1 MSPTIR
7 VIALAFALLAPFSNV
22 FAEAEP
28 GQAYGTIMGSYVDD
42 EVYRRVDEAI
52 GVQLGVGFA
61 LNKSWNLEAI
71 VMAANPN
78 GNPGQS
84 QRSFGADLQ
93 YVFGRDSKFSPYLL
107 AGAAYQLVEKNDD
120 QVNGTAL
127 SAGLGFRWDIF
138 GSSRISLQG
147 EYRYRRDNALGLKLD
162 DQIVSVGLH
171 IPFGSE
177 KEPPAPAYV
186 PPPDSDGDGVIDA
199 NDQCPGTPAGVSVDA
214 RGCPPD
220 SDGDGVPDHKD
231 QCPGTVH
238 GAAVNSVGCEM
249 DGDNDGVVD
258 RLDQCPNTRAGA
270 QVDVKGCEIKEAIQ
284 LQGVNFE
291 TNSDRLLPGAEQILD
306 DAAASLVRNPTIHVE
321 VAGHTDSQ
329 GAADYNEG
337 LSERRAITVRDYLVS
352 HGVSADRMTV
362 KGYGEAEPIAD
373 NSTAAGRA
381 QNRRVVLRIT
391 QR

>member
-7 VIALAFALLAPFSNV
+7 VTALALALLAPFSKV
-22 FAEAEP
+22 LAEAEAGEP
-28 GQAYGTIMGSYVDD
+28 YFTLAGQWVDD
-42 EVYRRVDEAI
+42 EAYRGVDDTF
-52 GVQLGVGFA
+52 GVQLGLGYAVSEHFNFEGVILLA
-61 LNKSWNLEAI
+61 QPDGS
-71 VMAANPN
+71 
-78 GNPGQS
+78 PGQS
-84 QRSFGADLQ
+84 QRSFGTDLQ
-93 YVFGRDSKFSPYLL
+93 WVLGRPNRFTPYLFGGL
-107 AGAAYQLVEKNDD
+107 AYQLVESGGDSNT
-120 QVNGTAL
+120 GMAW
-127 SAGLGFRWDIF
+127 SGGAGFRWDIF

-147 EYRYRRDNALGLKLD
+147 EYRYRRDNALGYWLD

-171 IPFGSE
+171 IPFGAE
-177 KEPPAPAYV
+177 KEPPPPAYV
-186 PPPDSDGDGVIDA
+186 PPPDSDGDGVIDDR
-199 NDQCPGTPAGVSVDA
+199 DQCPGTPAGVTVNA
-214 RGCPPD
+214 NGCPPD
-220 SDGDGVPDHKD
+220 SDGDGVPDHMD
-231 QCPGTVH
+231 QCPGTVR

-291 TNSDRLLPGAEQILD
+291 TNSDRLLPGAEQTLD

-337 LSERRAITVRDYLVS
+337 LSERRAITVRDYLINK
-352 HGVSADRMTV
+352 GVGADRMTV

-391 QR
+391 ER

>member
-7 VIALAFALLAPFSNV
+7 VIALALVLLAPFSRV
-22 FAEAEP
+22 LAEAEP
-28 GQAYGTIMGSYVDD
+28 GQAYGTVMISFVDD
-42 EVYRRVDEAI
+42 EVYRGVDDTF
-52 GVQLGVGFA
+52 GVQLGVGLA
-61 LNKSWNLEAI
+61 LSKSWNLEGVI
-71 VMAANPN
+71 EAANPD

-84 QRSFGADLQ
+84 QRSFGGDLQ
-93 YVFGRDSKFSPYLL
+93 YVFARDSKFSPYLL
-107 AGAAYQLVEKNDD
+107 AGAAYQLVEQNDK

-127 SAGLGFRWDIF
+127 SAGFGFRWDMF

-147 EYRYRRDNALGLKLD
+147 EYRYRRDNALGLWLD
-162 DQIVSVGLH
+162 DNIVSVGLH
-171 IPFGSE
+171 IPFGKS
-177 KEPPAPAYV
+177 EPPVPAYV
-186 PPPDSDGDGVIDA
+186 PPPDSDGDGVIDDR
-199 NDQCPGTPAGVSVDA
+199 DQCPGTPAGVSVDA
-214 RGCPPD
+214 NGCPPD
-220 SDGDGVPDHKD
+220 SDGDGVPDHMD

-238 GAAVNSVGCEM
+238 GAVVNSVGCEM

-329 GAADYNEG
+329 GSADYNEG
-337 LSERRAITVRDYLVS
+337 LSERRAITVRDYLIG

>member
-1 MSPTIR
+1 
-7 VIALAFALLAPFSNV
+7 
-22 FAEAEP
+22 
-28 GQAYGTIMGSYVDD
+28 MG
-42 EVYRRVDEAI
+42 
-52 GVQLGVGFA
+52 L
-61 LNKSWNLEAI
+61 W
-71 VMAANPN
+71 
-78 GNPGQS
+78 
-84 QRSFGADLQ
+84 
-93 YVFGRDSKFSPYLL
+93 
-107 AGAAYQLVEKNDD
+107 
-120 QVNGTAL
+120 
-127 SAGLGFRWDIF
+127 
-138 GSSRISLQG
+138 
-147 EYRYRRDNALGLKLD
+147 LD
-162 DQIVSVGLH
+162 DQIVSLGLH

-238 GAAVNSVGCEM
+238 GAVVNSVGCEM

-337 LSERRAITVRDYLVS
+337 LSERRAITVRDYLIG

-391 QR
+391 ER

>member
-7 VIALAFALLAPFSNV
+7 VIALAFALLAPFSKAL
-22 FAEAEP
+22 AEAEANEP
-28 GQAYGTIMGSYVDD
+28 YFTMAGQWVDD
-42 EVYRRVDEAI
+42 EKYRGVDDTF
-52 GVQLGVGFA
+52 GVQLGLGYAMSEHV
-61 LNKSWNLEAI
+61 NLEGTILLA
-71 VMAANPN
+71 MPD
-78 GNPGQS
+78 GSPGQT
-84 QRSFGADLQ
+84 QRSLGVDLQ
-93 YVFGRDSKFSPYLL
+93 WVIGRANRFSPYLL
-107 AGAAYQLVEKNDD
+107 GGVAAHHVASGGNSDS
-120 QVNGTAL
+120 GMAW
-127 SAGLGFRWDIF
+127 SGGIGFRWDVF

-147 EYRYRRDNALGLKLD
+147 EYRYRRDNALGLWLD

-177 KEPPAPAYV
+177 KEPVVAAYA

-199 NDQCPGTPAGVSVDA
+199 DDQCPGTPAGVSVDE

-220 SDGDGVPDHKD
+220 SDGDGVPDHMD

-337 LSERRAITVRDYLVS
+337 LSERRAITVRDYLIG

-391 QR
+391 ER